1 MTNLP
6 FSSLTVV
13 PSSAHIRVN
22 LLGGEEAV
30 ARMYEIP
37 SRLHN
42 TQYPADR

>member
-22 LLGGEEAV
+22 LLGGEEAGSKNV
-30 ARMYEIP
+30 
-37 SRLHN
+37 
-42 TQYPADR
+42 